1 MTPLSP
7 PVLQQLAM
15 GLAYGLTD
23 AGTVRPSN
31 QDNLLLL
38 PELNFVAVADGMG
51 GHVGGDIA
59 STEALLL
66 VWKHLRAQ
74 PVPATEAVA
83 LRQLQDAVLFANS
96 TLFRN
101 NAAAGL
107 SDGYGMGT
115 TLTGMWQP
123 LAGGPAFVFHVGDS
137 RIYRYRNGQLAQLT
151 HDQTLYQQALEAGM
165 TNMLPPRN
173 LLLQAIGPGD
183 EVRPDVFTQTLA
195 PGDLYLLCSDGL
207 YGATTT
213 EALAG
218 LLAGAEPGN
227 LPDTCAALVEKAKQ
241 DGSRD
246 NITAVLLLCPAPA
259 PGAGYNVGP
268 AN

>member
-1 MTPLSP
+1 MIPLSP
-7 PVLQQLAM
+7 PVLQELGM
-15 GLAYGLTD
+15 GMAYGLTD

-66 VWKHLRAQ
+66 VWKHLRALAAPDGEAQ
-74 PVPATEAVA
+74 ALQQLQEAV
-83 LRQLQDAVLFANS
+83 RFANH

-107 SDGYGMGT
+107 QDGYGMGT

-123 LAGGPAFVFHVGDS
+123 QAGAPAFIFHVGDS

-151 HDQTLYQQALEAGM
+151 RDQTLYQQALEAGM
-165 TNMLPPRN
+165 TGVLPPRN
-173 LLLQAIGPGD
+173 LLLQAVGPGD
-183 EVRPDVFTQTLA
+183 EVRPDVFALPLA
-195 PGDLYLLCSDGL
+195 AGDIYLLCSDGL
-207 YGATTT
+207 YGASTP
-213 EALAG
+213 EALAAI
-218 LLAGAEPGN
+218 LSCAGPGN
-227 LPDTCAALVEKAKQ
+227 LAETCAALVEKAKQ

-246 NITAVLLLCPAPA
+246 NITAVLLYCPA
-259 PGAGYNVGP
+259 
-268 AN
+268 

>member
-1 MTPLSP
+1 MIPLSP
-7 PVLQQLAM
+7 PVLQQMPM

-23 AGTVRPSN
+23 VGTVRPSN

-38 PELNFVAVADGMG
+38 PELNFLAVADGMG

-59 STEALLL
+59 STEALTL
-66 VWKHLRAQ
+66 VWKHLRAL
-74 PVPATEAVA
+74 PPAASEAEA
-83 LRQLQDAVLFANS
+83 LSQLQDAVLFANA

-107 SDGYGMGT
+107 ADGYGMGT

-123 LAGGPAFVFHVGDS
+123 QGGGPALLFHVGDS

-165 TNMLPPRN
+165 TGVLPPRN
-173 LLLQAIGPGD
+173 LLLQAIGPAQD
-183 EVRPDVFTQTLA
+183 VRPDVFAHPLA
-195 PGDLYLLCSDGL
+195 PGDIYLLCSDGL
-207 YGATTT
+207 YGASDDAT
-213 EALAG
+213 LAAI
-218 LLAGAEPGN
+218 LAGAGPDN
-227 LPDTCAALVEKAKQ
+227 LPESCVELVEKAKQ

-246 NITAVLLLCPAPA
+246 NITAVLLLCPAA
-259 PGAGYNVGP
+259 
-268 AN
+268 

>member
-1 MTPLSP
+1 MIPLSP
-7 PVLQQLAM
+7 PVLQQMAM

-23 AGTVRPSN
+23 VGTVRPSN

-38 PELNFVAVADGMG
+38 PEMNLVAVADGMG

-74 PVPATEAVA
+74 HTPGSDAES
-83 LRQLQDAVLFANS
+83 LRQLHEAVLFANS

-101 NAAAGL
+101 NSAAGL
-107 SDGYGMGT
+107 ADGYGMGT

-123 LAGGPAFVFHVGDS
+123 HADGPSFIFHVGDS
-137 RIYRYRNGQLAQLT
+137 RIYRYRDGQLVQLT

-165 TNMLPPRN
+165 KGILPPRN
-173 LLLQAIGPGD
+173 LLLQAIGPGE
-183 EVRPDVFTQTLA
+183 EVRPDVFSHQMA
-195 PGDLYLLCSDGL
+195 PGDVYLLCSDGL
-207 YGATTT
+207 YGATAH
-213 EALAG
+213 EALSA
-218 LLAGAEPGN
+218 LLANAAPDK
-227 LPDTCAALVEKAKQ
+227 LPETCAALVEKAKQ

-246 NITAVLLLCPAPA
+246 NITAVLLLCTA
-259 PGAGYNVGP
+259 
-268 AN
+268 

>member
-1 MTPLSP
+1 MIPLSP
-7 PVLQQLAM
+7 PVLQQMAM

-23 AGTVRPSN
+23 VGTVRPSN

-66 VWKHLRAQ
+66 MWKHLRALAT
-74 PVPATEAVA
+74 PETEAEA
-83 LRQLQDAVLFANS
+83 LQQLEFGVLFANA

-107 SDGYGMGT
+107 AGGYGMGT

-123 LAGGPAFVFHVGDS
+123 VSGGPAYIFHVGDS
-137 RIYRYRNGQLAQLT
+137 RVYRYRGGQLAQLT
-151 HDQTLYQQALEAGM
+151 HDQTLYQQALESGM
-165 TNMLPPRN
+165 TGNLPPRN
-173 LLLQAIGPGD
+173 LLLQAIGPGE
-183 EVRPDVFTQTLA
+183 EVRPDVFAHATA

-207 YGATTT
+207 YGASTT
-213 EALAG
+213 EALAAI
-218 LLAGAEPGN
+218 LSQAATDN
-227 LPDTCAALVEKAKQ
+227 LHETCAALVEKAKQ

-246 NITAVLLLCPAPA
+246 NITAILLLCPD
-259 PGAGYNVGP
+259 
-268 AN
+268 

>member
-1 MTPLSP
+1 MIPLSP
-7 PVLQQLAM
+7 PVLQHMTM

-23 AGTVRPSN
+23 VGTVRPSN

-38 PELNFVAVADGMG
+38 PELNLVAVADGMG

-59 STEALLL
+59 STEALTL
-66 VWKHLRAQ
+66 VWKHLRVQHLPGSDA
-74 PVPATEAVA
+74 EA
-83 LRQLQDAVLFANS
+83 LRQLHEAVLFANS

-107 SDGYGMGT
+107 ADGYGMGT

-123 LAGGPAFVFHVGDS
+123 HADGPCFIFHVGDS
-137 RIYRYRNGQLAQLT
+137 RIYRYRDGLLAQLT

-165 TNMLPPRN
+165 KGILPPRN
-173 LLLQAIGPGD
+173 LLLQAIGPAE
-183 EVRPDVFTQTLA
+183 EVRPDVFSHQPA

-207 YGATTT
+207 YGASTP
-213 EALAG
+213 EDLSA
-218 LLAGAEPGN
+218 LLADAAPDN
-227 LPDTCAALVEKAKQ
+227 LPETCAALVEKAMQ

-246 NITAVLLLCPAPA
+246 NITAILLLCSA
-259 PGAGYNVGP
+259 
-268 AN
+268 

>member
-1 MTPLSP
+1 MIPLSP
-7 PVLQQLAM
+7 PILQQLGM

-23 AGTVRPSN
+23 AGLVRPSN

-38 PELNFVAVADGMG
+38 PELNFAAVADGMG

-74 PVPATEAVA
+74 PAPGDATAA
-83 LRQLQDAVLFANS
+83 LLQLQDAVLFANS
-96 TLFRN
+96 TLFHN
-101 NAAAGL
+101 NAEAGL
-107 SDGYGMGT
+107 ANGYGMGT

-123 LAGGPAFVFHVGDS
+123 SPGGPAFVFHVGDS

-165 TNMLPPRN
+165 TGTLPPRN
-173 LLLQAIGPGD
+173 LLLQAIGPGAD
-183 EVRPDVFTQTLA
+183 VRPDVFSHALA

-207 YGATTT
+207 YGASTTQ
-213 EALAG
+213 ALAAI
-218 LLAGAEPGN
+218 LAGAGPDN
-227 LPDTCAALVEKAKQ
+227 LPETCAALIEKAKL

-246 NITAVLLLCPAPA
+246 NITAILLLCPA
-259 PGAGYNVGP
+259 
-268 AN
+268 

>member
-1 MTPLSP
+1 MIPLSP
-7 PVLQQLAM
+7 PVLQQMAM

-59 STEALLL
+59 STEALLQ
-66 VWKHLRAQ
+66 VWKHLRAL
-74 PVPATEAVA
+74 PAPAGESEA
-83 LRQLQDAVLFANS
+83 LRQLHDAVLFANG
-96 TLFRN
+96 TLFSN

-123 LAGGPAFVFHVGDS
+123 LAEGPAYVFHVGDS
-137 RIYRYRNGQLAQLT
+137 RIYRWRNGQLAQLT

-165 TNMLPPRN
+165 TGMLPPRN
-173 LLLQAIGPGD
+173 LLLQAIGPGE
-183 EVRPDVFTQTLA
+183 EVRPDVFAHKLA

-207 YGATTT
+207 YGASTT
-213 EALAG
+213 EALAAI
-218 LLAGAEPGN
+218 LAGAGAGN
-227 LPDTCAALVEKAKQ
+227 LPETCAALVAQAKR

-246 NITAVLLLCPAPA
+246 NITAVLLYCPA
-259 PGAGYNVGP
+259 
-268 AN
+268 

>member
-1 MTPLSP
+1 MIPLSP
-7 PVLQQLAM
+7 PVLQQMDM
-15 GLAYGLTD
+15 GLAFGLTD

-66 VWKHLRAQ
+66 AWKHLRAQ
-74 PVPATEAVA
+74 PAPGDDAEA
-83 LRQLQDAVLFANS
+83 LRQLREAVLFANA

-123 LAGGPAFVFHVGDS
+123 LPGGPAFIFHVGDS

-151 HDQTLYQQALEAGM
+151 HDQTLYQQALEAGL
-165 TNMLPPRN
+165 TGMLPPRN
-173 LLLQAIGPGD
+173 LLLQAIGPG
-183 EVRPDVFTQTLA
+183 EEIRPDVFAQTLA

-207 YGATTT
+207 YGAT
-213 EALAG
+213 EPESLSA
-218 LLAGAEPGN
+218 LLAQAQPGN
-227 LPDTCAALVEKAKQ
+227 LEETCAALVERAKQ

-246 NITAVLLLCPAPA
+246 NITAVLLLCPA
-259 PGAGYNVGP
+259 V
-268 AN
+268 

>member
-1 MTPLSP
+1 MIPLSP
-7 PVLQQLAM
+7 PVLQQMAM
-15 GLAYGLTD
+15 GLAFGLTD
-23 AGTVRPSN
+23 AGTVRPNN

-66 VWKHLRAQ
+66 VWKYLRSL
-74 PVPATEAVA
+74 PAPAGESEA
-83 LRQLQDAVLFANS
+83 LRQLHDAVLSANG

-123 LAGGPAFVFHVGDS
+123 IAHGPAYVFHVGDS
-137 RIYRYRNGQLAQLT
+137 RIYRWRNGQLAQLT

-165 TNMLPPRN
+165 TGMLPPRN
-173 LLLQAIGPGD
+173 LLLQAIGPGE
-183 EVRPDVFTQTLA
+183 EVRPDVFAHKLA
-195 PGDLYLLCSDGL
+195 PGDIYLLCSDGL
-207 YGATTT
+207 YGASTT
-213 EALAG
+213 EALAAI
-218 LLAGAEPGN
+218 LAGAGAGN
-227 LPDTCAALVEKAKQ
+227 LPQSCAALVERAKR

-246 NITAVLLLCPAPA
+246 NITAILLLCPA
-259 PGAGYNVGP
+259 
-268 AN
+268 

>member
-1 MTPLSP
+1 MIPLSP
-7 PVLQQLAM
+7 PVLQQMAM
-15 GLAYGLTD
+15 GLVYGLTD
-23 AGTVRPSN
+23 TGTVRPSN

-38 PELNFVAVADGMG
+38 PELNFAAVADGMG

-74 PVPATEAVA
+74 AKPDGDAEALA
-83 LRQLQDAVLFANS
+83 QLQDAVLFANS

-101 NAAAGL
+101 NSAAGL

-123 LAGGPAFVFHVGDS
+123 SASGPAFIFHVGDS
-137 RIYRYRNGQLAQLT
+137 RIYRYRNGELAQLT

-165 TNMLPPRN
+165 TGMLPPRN

-183 EVRPDVFTQTLA
+183 EVRPDVFAHTLA

-207 YGATTT
+207 YGATASD
-213 EALAG
+213 ALAG
-218 LLAGAEPGN
+218 ILAGAGPDS
-227 LPDTCAALVEKAKQ
+227 LPETCAALVEKAKQ

-246 NITAVLLLCPAPA
+246 NITAILLLCPAA
-259 PGAGYNVGP
+259 
-268 AN
+268 

>member
-1 MTPLSP
+1 MIPLSP
-7 PVLQQLAM
+7 PVLQHMDM
-15 GLAYGLTD
+15 GLAFGLTD

-31 QDNLLLL
+31 QDNLLML

-66 VWKHLRAQ
+66 VWKHLRGLGAPAGEAQ
-74 PVPATEAVA
+74 A
-83 LRQLQDAVLFANS
+83 LQQLQAAVHFANQ

-107 SDGYGMGT
+107 QDGYGMGT
-115 TLTGMWQP
+115 TLSGMWRP
-123 LAGGPAFVFHVGDS
+123 LAHGPAYVFHVGDS

-151 HDQTLYQQALEAGM
+151 RDQTLYQQALEAGM
-165 TNMLPPRN
+165 TGMLPPRN
-173 LLLQAIGPGD
+173 LLLQAIGPGED
-183 EVRPDVFTQTLA
+183 VRPDVFAQPLA

-207 YGATTT
+207 YGASSQ
-213 EALAG
+213 EALAAI
-218 LLAGAEPGN
+218 LSCAGPGN
-227 LPDTCAALVEKAKQ
+227 LAETCAALVEKAKQ

-246 NITAVLLLCPAPA
+246 NITAILLRCPD
-259 PGAGYNVGP
+259 
-268 AN
+268 

>member
-1 MTPLSP
+1 MIPLSP
-7 PVLQQLAM
+7 PVLQHLAM
-15 GLAYGLTD
+15 GQAFGLTD
-23 AGTVRPSN
+23 RGTVRPSN

-66 VWKHLRAQ
+66 VWKHLRGLAVPMDEAGAQ
-74 PVPATEAVA
+74 RQLREAVH
-83 LRQLQDAVLFANS
+83 FANG

-107 SDGYGMGT
+107 ADGYGMGT
-115 TLTGMWQP
+115 TLSGMWQP
-123 LAGGPAFVFHVGDS
+123 LAEGPAYVFHVGDS
-137 RIYRYRNGQLAQLT
+137 RVYRFRDGQLAQLT

-165 TNMLPPRN
+165 TGMLPPRN
-173 LLLQAIGPGD
+173 LLLQAIGPAD
-183 EVRPDVFTQTLA
+183 EVRPDIFALTLA

-207 YGATTT
+207 YGASAP

-218 LLAGAEPGN
+218 ILAGADAGN
-227 LPDTCAALVEKAKQ
+227 LPERCAALVEKAKQ

-246 NITAVLLLCPAPA
+246 NITAALLRCP
-259 PGAGYNVGP
+259 G
-268 AN
+268 

>member
-1 MTPLSP
+1 MIPLSP
-7 PVLQQLAM
+7 PVLQQMAM

-23 AGTVRPSN
+23 VGTVRPSN

-38 PELNFVAVADGMG
+38 PEMNLIAVADGMG

-66 VWKHLRAQ
+66 VWKHLRARHT
-74 PVPATEAVA
+74 PGSDTES
-83 LRQLQDAVLFANS
+83 LRQLHEAVLTANS

-101 NAAAGL
+101 NVAAGL
-107 SDGYGMGT
+107 GDGYGMGT

-123 LAGGPAFVFHVGDS
+123 HPDGPAFVFHVGDS
-137 RIYRYRNGQLAQLT
+137 RIYRYRDGQLVQLT

-165 TNMLPPRN
+165 KGILPPRN
-173 LLLQAIGPGD
+173 LLLQAIGPGE
-183 EVRPDVFTQTLA
+183 EVRPDVFSQTLA

-207 YGATTT
+207 YGASTH
-213 EALAG
+213 EALAA
-218 LLAGAEPGN
+218 LLATAGSHN
-227 LPDTCAALVEKAKQ
+227 LPETCAALVERAKQ

-246 NITAVLLLCPAPA
+246 NITAILLLCPA
-259 PGAGYNVGP
+259 
-268 AN
+268 

>member
-1 MTPLSP
+1 MIPLSP
-7 PVLQQLAM
+7 PVLQQMPM

-23 AGTVRPSN
+23 VGTVRPSN

-38 PELNFVAVADGMG
+38 PELNLVAVADGMG

-66 VWKHLRAQ
+66 LWKHLRAQ
-74 PVPATEAVA
+74 AAPHNDADAQ
-83 LRQLQDAVLFANS
+83 RQLYDAVLFANS

-107 SDGYGMGT
+107 ADGYGMGT

-123 LAGGPAFVFHVGDS
+123 KASGPAFVFHVGDS
-137 RIYRYRNGQLAQLT
+137 RIYRFRKGQLAQLT

-165 TNMLPPRN
+165 TGILPPRN

-183 EVRPDVFTQTLA
+183 DVRPDVFAHPTA

-207 YGATTT
+207 YGAT
-213 EALAG
+213 EHDALA
-218 LLAGAEPGN
+218 AIVAEARADN
-227 LPDTCAALVEKAKQ
+227 LPEVCAALVEKAKQ
-241 DGSRD
+241 DGGRD
-246 NITAVLLLCPAPA
+246 NITAILLLCP
-259 PGAGYNVGP
+259 G
-268 AN
+268 

>member
-1 MTPLSP
+1 MIPLSP
-7 PVLQQLAM
+7 PVLQQMAM
-15 GLAYGLTD
+15 GLAFGLTD
-23 AGTVRPSN
+23 TGTVRPSN

-66 VWKHLRAQ
+66 VWKNLRGLAPPAGEAEAQ
-74 PVPATEAVA
+74 RR
-83 LRQLQDAVLFANS
+83 LHDAVRFANK
-96 TLFRN
+96 TLFDN

-107 SDGYGMGT
+107 ADGYGMGT

-123 LAGGPAFVFHVGDS
+123 LAGGPAFIFHVGDS

-165 TNMLPPRN
+165 TGLLPPRN
-173 LLLQAIGPGD
+173 LLLQAIGPAD
-183 EVRPDVFTQTLA
+183 EVRPDVFAQRLA

-207 YGATTT
+207 YGASAADTLAAILA
-213 EALAG
+213 EATPANLA
-218 LLAGAEPGN
+218 ER
-227 LPDTCAALVEKAKQ
+227 CAALVEQAKQ

-246 NITAVLLLCPAPA
+246 NITAILLRCPD
-259 PGAGYNVGP
+259 
-268 AN
+268 

>member
-7 PVLQQLAM
+7 PVLQQLPM

-23 AGTVRPSN
+23 VGTVRPSN

-38 PELNFVAVADGMG
+38 PELNLLAVADGMG
-51 GHVGGDIA
+51 GHVGGEIA

-66 VWKHLRAQ
+66 VWKHLRGQ
-74 PVPATEAVA
+74 PAPADDAAA

-96 TLFRN
+96 TLFGT

-107 SDGYGMGT
+107 ADGYGMGT
-115 TLTGMWQP
+115 TLSGMWQP
-123 LAGGPAFVFHVGDS
+123 LAGGPALLFHVGDS
-137 RIYRYRNGQLAQLT
+137 RIYRYRDGQLAQLT

-165 TNMLPPRN
+165 TGMLPPRN
-173 LLLQAIGPGD
+173 LLLQAIGPGAD
-183 EVRPDVFTQTLA
+183 VRPDVFAHQLA

-207 YGATTT
+207 HGASAPET
-213 EALAG
+213 LAAILSG
-218 LLAGAEPGN
+218 AGPGN
-227 LPDTCAALVEKAKQ
+227 LPEACAALVDRAKQ

-246 NITAVLLLCPAPA
+246 NITAVLLHCPA
-259 PGAGYNVGP
+259 
-268 AN
+268 

>member
-1 MTPLSP
+1 MIPLSP
-7 PVLQQLAM
+7 PVLQQMPM

-38 PELNFVAVADGMG
+38 PELNLIAVADGMG

-66 VWKHLRAQ
+66 VWKQLRAQ
-74 PVPATEAVA
+74 PAPAGHTEA
-83 LRQLQDAVLFANS
+83 LRQLQDAVLSANS
-96 TLFRN
+96 TLFRS

-107 SDGYGMGT
+107 ADGYGMGT

-123 LAGGPAFVFHVGDS
+123 QPGGPAYVFHVGDS
-137 RIYRYRNGQLAQLT
+137 RIYRYRDGQLAQLT

-165 TNMLPPRN
+165 TDMLPPRN
-173 LLLQAIGPGD
+173 LLLQAVGPGE
-183 EVRPDVFTQTLA
+183 EVRPDVFAHTLA

-207 YGATTT
+207 YGASAP

-218 LLAGAEPGN
+218 ILAGAGPGN
-227 LPDTCAALVEKAKQ
+227 LPESCAALVAKAKQ

-246 NITAVLLLCPAPA
+246 NITAILLLCPD
-259 PGAGYNVGP
+259 
-268 AN
+268 

>member
-1 MTPLSP
+1 MIPLSP
-7 PVLQQLAM
+7 PVLQQMAM

-38 PELNFVAVADGMG
+38 PELNLAAVADGMG

-74 PVPATEAVA
+74 AAPHADADA
-83 LRQLQDAVLFANS
+83 LRQLYDAVLFANS

-101 NAAAGL
+101 NSAAGL
-107 SDGYGMGT
+107 ADGYGMGT

-123 LAGGPAFVFHVGDS
+123 LPDGPAFVFHVGDS
-137 RIYRYRNGQLAQLT
+137 RIYRYRKGQLAQLT

-165 TNMLPPRN
+165 TGILPPRN
-173 LLLQAIGPGD
+173 LLLQAIGPGED
-183 EVRPDVFTQTLA
+183 VRPDGFAHAVA

-207 YGATTT
+207 YGTSEH
-213 EALAG
+213 EALAAI
-218 LLAGAEPGN
+218 LAEARADT
-227 LPDTCAALVEKAKQ
+227 LPETCAALVEKAKQ

-246 NITAVLLLCPAPA
+246 NITAILLLCP
-259 PGAGYNVGP
+259 G
-268 AN
+268 

>member
-1 MTPLSP
+1 MIPLSP
-7 PVLQQLAM
+7 PVLQQMAM

-23 AGTVRPSN
+23 VGTVRPSN

-38 PELNFVAVADGMG
+38 PEMNLIAVADGMG

-66 VWKHLRAQ
+66 VWKHLRSRHT
-74 PVPATEAVA
+74 PGSDTES
-83 LRQLQDAVLFANS
+83 LRQLHEAVLTANS

-101 NAAAGL
+101 NVAAGL
-107 SDGYGMGT
+107 GDGYGMGT

-123 LAGGPAFVFHVGDS
+123 HPDGPAFVFHVGDS
-137 RIYRYRNGQLAQLT
+137 RIYRYRDGQLVQLT

-165 TNMLPPRN
+165 KGILPPRN
-173 LLLQAIGPGD
+173 LLLQAIGPGE
-183 EVRPDVFTQTLA
+183 EVRPDVFSQTLA

-207 YGATTT
+207 YGASTH
-213 EALAG
+213 EALAA
-218 LLAGAEPGN
+218 LLATAGSHN
-227 LPDTCAALVEKAKQ
+227 LPETCAALVERAKQ

-246 NITAVLLLCPAPA
+246 NITAILLLCPA
-259 PGAGYNVGP
+259 
-268 AN
+268 

>member
-1 MTPLSP
+1 MIPLSP
-7 PVLQQLAM
+7 PVLQQMTM

-23 AGTVRPSN
+23 VGTVRPSN

-38 PELNFVAVADGMG
+38 PELNLVAVADGMG

-74 PVPATEAVA
+74 HMPGVETEA
-83 LRQLQDAVLFANS
+83 LRQVQEAVLFANS

-107 SDGYGMGT
+107 ADGYGMGT
-115 TLTGMWQP
+115 TLTGLWQP
-123 LAGGPAFVFHVGDS
+123 HAAGPAYIFHVGDS
-137 RIYRYRNGQLAQLT
+137 RIYRYRDGQLVQLT

-165 TNMLPPRN
+165 QGILPPRN
-173 LLLQAIGPGD
+173 LLLQAIGPGE
-183 EVRPDVFTQTLA
+183 EVRPDVFPHKLA

-207 YGATTT
+207 YGESST
-213 EALAG
+213 EALAE
-218 LLAGAEPGN
+218 LLAGARPDN
-227 LPDTCAALVEKAKQ
+227 LPETCAALVEKAKQ

-246 NITAVLLLCPAPA
+246 NITAILLHCPA
-259 PGAGYNVGP
+259 
-268 AN
+268 

>member
-1 MTPLSP
+1 MIPLSP
-7 PVLQQLAM
+7 PVLQQMSM

-23 AGTVRPSN
+23 VGTVRPSN

-51 GHVGGDIA
+51 GHIGGDIA

-66 VWKHLRAQ
+66 AWKHLRAQ
-74 PVPATEAVA
+74 PEAQSDAEA
-83 LRQLQDAVLFANS
+83 LRQMYDAVLFANS

-101 NAAAGL
+101 NASAGL
-107 SDGYGMGT
+107 ADGYGMGT

-123 LAGGPAFVFHVGDS
+123 LAGGHALIFHVGDS

-165 TNMLPPRN
+165 TGTLPPRN
-173 LLLQAIGPGD
+173 LLLQAIGPGED
-183 EVRPDVFTQTLA
+183 VRPDVFAHPLA

-207 YGATTT
+207 YGAT
-213 EALAG
+213 EHAALAA
-218 LLAGAEPGN
+218 LLSTATPDN
-227 LPDTCAALVEKAKQ
+227 LPETCAALVEKAKL

-246 NITAVLLLCPAPA
+246 NITAVLLLCP
-259 PGAGYNVGP
+259 G
-268 AN
+268 

>member
-1 MTPLSP
+1 MIPLSP
-7 PVLQQLAM
+7 PVVQHMAM
-15 GLAYGLTD
+15 GLAHGLTD

-74 PVPATEAVA
+74 PAPGAEAEA
-83 LRQLQDAVLFANS
+83 LRQLYDAVLFANA

-107 SDGYGMGT
+107 ADGYGMGT

-123 LAGGPAFVFHVGDS
+123 HADGPAYVFHVGDS
-137 RIYRYRNGQLAQLT
+137 RIYRFRNGQLAQLT

-165 TNMLPPRN
+165 TGVLPPRN
-173 LLLQAIGPGD
+173 LLLQAIGPGED
-183 EVRPDVFTQTLA
+183 VRPDVFAHSLA
-195 PGDLYLLCSDGL
+195 PGDIYLLCSDGL
-207 YGATTT
+207 YGATEH
-213 EALAG
+213 EALAAI
-218 LLAGAEPGN
+218 LARLQPDN
-227 LPDTCAALVEKAKQ
+227 LPDTCAALVDKAKQ

-246 NITAVLLLCPAPA
+246 NITAILLLCP
-259 PGAGYNVGP
+259 G
-268 AN
+268 

>member
-1 MTPLSP
+1 MIPLSP
-7 PVLQQLAM
+7 PVLQQMAM

-23 AGTVRPSN
+23 IGTVRPSN

-51 GHVGGDIA
+51 GHVGGEIA

-66 VWKHLRAQ
+66 MWKHLRALAA
-74 PVPATEAVA
+74 PESESEA
-83 LRQLQDAVLFANS
+83 LQQLEYGVLFANS

-107 SDGYGMGT
+107 ADGYGMGT

-123 LAGGPAFVFHVGDS
+123 VSDGPAYIFHVGDS
-137 RIYRYRNGQLAQLT
+137 RVYRFRDGQLAQLT
-151 HDQTLYQQALEAGM
+151 HDQTLYQQALESGM
-165 TNMLPPRN
+165 TGNLPPRN
-173 LLLQAIGPGD
+173 LLLQAIGPGE
-183 EVRPDVFTQTLA
+183 EVRPDVFAHPAA

-207 YGATTT
+207 YGASEE
-213 EALAG
+213 EALA
-218 LLAGAEPGN
+218 AIVAEANPGN
-227 LPDTCAALVEKAKQ
+227 LPETCAALVEKAKQ

-246 NITAVLLLCPAPA
+246 NITAILLLCPA
-259 PGAGYNVGP
+259 
-268 AN
+268 